1 MNNDRKQ
8 FFVDLV
14 VFQVAWFGCVIGSAN
29 TDYPL
34 LFPIAGFLFVLS
46 RIASTR
52 RFRSAFPFLVASIA
66 LGMVGDSLLVRLEL
80 LAFYA
85 DPTVGGAPIWMILL
99 WANFGLML
107 RPLFSWFLLS
117 QTRCL
122 IGFSLG
128 GLLAY
133 ASGWQL
139 DRLAFTTV
147 PFSSLAIAFEWAMAG
162 LVLRQLHLRYRN
174 IDR

>member
-1 MNNDRKQ
+1 MNNDRKK
-8 FFVDLV
+8 FLIDLI
-14 VFQVAWFGCVIGSAN
+14 VFQVGWFACVIGSAD
-29 TDYPL
+29 TTTPL
-34 LFPIAGFLFVLS
+34 VFPIAGFLFILS
-46 RIASTR
+46 RIVITG
-52 RFRSAFPFLVASIA
+52 RFRSAFPFLIASTA
-66 LGMVGDSLLVRLEL
+66 LGMVGDSLLVRLDL
-80 LAFYA
+80 IAFYA

-107 RPLFSWFLLS
+107 RPLFSWFLQC

-133 ASGWQL
+133 FSGWQL

-147 PFSSLAIAFEWAMAG
+147 PFSSLAIAFEWGMAG
-162 LVLRQLHLRYRN
+162 LVLHQLHLRYQN
-174 IDR
+174 IGR